1 MSASAQ
7 RRKNREAAA
16 RRRAAATEAAKPE
29 RKMASFRENAGENRA
44 HQVQNGA
51 SAVAL
56 AKSGGAPPIADLRG
70 GGGIDPNTGVKLP
83 PPKPASVSSSDDKS
97 KPKPEAPKAKPVAQ
111 GEPGVLRYPMEALSD
126 TTDYLQI
133 DIVQYK
139 SAKEVSGGS
148 FTAGPGS
155 RNIGQSPARKGLT
168 AKGLA
173 TKRLK
178 DRGTIILQMP
188 SQIQDSNSAR
198 YGESELNTLEG
209 AAAGKIADVMTKG
222 GEAVANAKGPG
233 EAIQGVLG
241 AIQGATAEATKDTKA
256 FRCC

>member
-16 RRRAAATEAAKPE
+16 RRRAAATAAAQPE

-44 HQVQNGA
+44 HQIQNGA

-56 AKSGGAPPIADLRG
+56 AKSGGAPPIADIRG
-70 GGGIDPNTGVKLP
+70 GGGIDPKTGSTLP
-83 PPKPASVSSSDDKS
+83 APKPASVSSSDDKA

-111 GEPGVLRYPMEALSD
+111 GESGVLRYPMEALSD

-148 FTAGPGS
+148 LAAGPGS
-155 RNIGQSPARKGLT
+155 RNIGESTARKGLT

-188 SQIQDSNSAR
+188 SQIQDGSSEKETTAR
-198 YGESELNTLEG
+198 LSR
-209 AAAGKIADVMTKG
+209 D
-222 GEAVANAKGPG
+222 
-233 EAIQGVLG
+233 Q
-241 AIQGATAEATKDTKA
+241 
-256 FRCC
+256 